1 MTFTIIYSFLRY
13 NKLMKITDTDLYHRH
28 AAKILSL
35 QERGVDVSTLAE
47 YLENLHS
54 IPDRLYKYR
63 SANEYNFDSIAN
75 DYLYIPSADLMD
87 DQFELAMSTI
97 GRISPDDREEIEKTY
112 LPYYLSCLEKDDLKQ
127 VEEYAVKVDRF
138 RAAFSLKNQDHYVV
152 EMLEQLE
159 KIRSGLGIFS
169 LSEEG
174 ANQVM
179 WQMYGDNYKGFM
191 IAYDMTSLP
200 DRYAKKIVKV
210 KYAQEREADP
220 LKLYIDMLLGK
231 SKGLGLELL
240 PGLFEWI
247 LGVLATKNEEWA
259 FQKEWRIIG
268 KNAEKI
274 KSPRIDAVYMGKHIK
289 EEDRA
294 RLMQLSRE
302 KGFRLYDQ
310 YDDFRKMSI
319 QYRETEA
326 DL

>member
-1 MTFTIIYSFLRY
+1 
-13 NKLMKITDTDLYHRH
+13 MKITDTDLYHRH
-28 AAKILSL
+28 AARILSL
-35 QERGVDVSTLAE
+35 QERGIDVSTLAD
-47 YLENLHS
+47 YLDNLQN

-87 DQFELAMSTI
+87 DQFELAMSTV
-97 GRISPDDREEIEKTY
+97 GRINFDDREEIEKTY
-112 LPYYLSCLEKDDLKQ
+112 LPYYLDHLKKDDLKQ
-127 VEEYAVKVDRF
+127 AEKYAAQADRF
-138 RAAFSLKNQDHYVV
+138 RSALSLKSRDQYVV
-152 EMLEQLE
+152 ELLDLLG
-159 KIRSGLGIFS
+159 KIRSRLGIFS

-174 ANQVM
+174 DSQVM

-210 KYAQEREADP
+210 KYAEERKADP
-220 LKLYIDMLLGK
+220 LKLYVDMLVGK
-231 SKGLGLELL
+231 AKGMGLEQL

-247 LGVLATKNEEWA
+247 LGVLATKNTEWA

-274 KSPRIDAVYMGKHIK
+274 KSPKIDAVYMGKNIK
-289 EEDRA
+289 EENRT
-294 RLMQLSRE
+294 RLKQLSRE

-310 YDDFRKMSI
+310 YDDYERMAIRYK
-319 QYRETEA
+319 EA
-326 DL
+326 E